1 MKTPIAKHVRS
12 RSVVCWALLA
22 LATPCS
28 AQTPPV
34 LNLQLY
40 AGLSI
45 TGAVGT
51 VYSIQYVTD
60 LAQTNNASAWRSLEF
75 LRLPTSPYLWTDKSG
90 PATGRRFYRAM
101 VIPVPAGSMAFIPPG
116 SFRMGSPTNEAGRY
130 DWEGPQTE
138 VTISRGFYMARREVT
153 QGEYQAVT
161 GTNPSWFQP
170 PNATLDLSRPV
181 EHVSWAE
188 ATNYCGL
195 ITQRDRA
202 SGRISTN
209 TVYRLPT
216 EAEWEYACRGWTST
230 RFSYGDDPGYAS
242 LANYAWFA
250 DNVGATIH
258 PVGQKLPNPWGLYD
272 MHGNVWE
279 WCQGWGDYYYP
290 GGTALDPQGPVTGST
305 RAQRGGGWGSLA
317 LDCRSAVR
325 GNRAPG
331 DKGNAT
337 GFRVVLAPGQ
347 P

>member
-1 MKTPIAKHVRS
+1 MKQLRYFS
-12 RSVVCWALLA
+12 LLCWAIWA
-22 LATPCS
+22 WEPRSS

-34 LNLQLY
+34 LNVQVY
-40 AGLSI
+40 PGLRI
-45 TGAVGT
+45 TGTVGT

-60 LAQTNNASAWRSLEF
+60 LAQTNNASAWRGLEF
-75 LRLPTSPYLWTDKSG
+75 LRLPASPYLWTDTSA

-101 VIPVPAGSMAFIPPG
+101 VIPISTNNMAFIPPG
-116 SFRMGSPTNEAGRY
+116 SFRMGSPIDEAGRY

-138 VTISRGFYMARREVT
+138 VTISRGFYMGKREVT
-153 QGEYQAVT
+153 QAEYLAVT

-170 PNATLDLSRPV
+170 PNATSDLSRPV
-181 EHVSWAE
+181 EQVTWFE

-202 SGRISTN
+202 LGRISTN

-230 RFSYGDDPGYAS
+230 RFSLGDDPNYAS
-242 LANYAWFA
+242 LTNYVWYAGNA
-250 DNVGATIH
+250 ESTTH
-258 PVGQKLPNPWGLYD
+258 PVGQKLPNPWGLFD

-290 GGTALDPQGPVTGST
+290 GGIALDPQGPLAGST
-305 RAQRGGGWGSLA
+305 RAHRGGGWGSPA
-317 LDCRSAVR
+317 PDCRSANR
-325 GNRAPG
+325 GNSNPG
-331 DKGNAT
+331 DRATTT
-337 GFRVVLAPGQ
+337 GFRVVLAPGE